1 MKIFR
6 CEFLCILLFAAITS
20 SGSQSLAARLN
31 IVLIVADD
39 LGWGE
44 LGCYGQQKF
53 PHRILIAWLFLVND
67 LHSFILVLRCVRR
80 RDACL

>member
-6 CEFLCILLFAAITS
+6 CEFLCILLFAVITS

-31 IVLIVADD
+31 VVLIVADD

-44 LGCYGQQKF
+44 LGCYGQQKIPTPNIDRLAVSAVEMRAYDRPAF
-53 PHRILIAWLFLVND
+53 GSCRNSW
-67 LHSFILVLRCVRR
+67 
-80 RDACL
+80 